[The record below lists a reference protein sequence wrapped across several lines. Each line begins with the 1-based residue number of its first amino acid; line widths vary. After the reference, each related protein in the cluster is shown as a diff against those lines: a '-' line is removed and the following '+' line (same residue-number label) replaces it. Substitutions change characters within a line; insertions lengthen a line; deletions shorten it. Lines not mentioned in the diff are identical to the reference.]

1 MELKPKSKTNLK
13 KESPNTGLFIFFK
26 YIGDVRKNYTL
37 YYGKEVEIMKL
48 NISKKLVVQG
58 ISLALTIGGA
68 VCSNWLT
75 NETLKDLVKKQ
86 TQNK

>member
-1 MELKPKSKTNLK
+1 
-13 KESPNTGLFIFFK
+13 
-26 YIGDVRKNYTL
+26 
-37 YYGKEVEIMKL
+37 MKL